1 MCYFQIFCR
10 YDYWKYTENL
20 NLIRQDITGGDN
32 FDEIRI
38 GNFLVGKKQLYW
50 IGKNSFNVESLFF
63 II

>member
-38 GNFLVGKKQLYW
+38 GNFLVGKKTIILNW
-50 IGKNSFNVESLFF
+50 KKFF
-63 II
+63 